1 MKQFFEYAA
10 ETRNEDMTKVVLVL
24 PVTALTIDGK
34 LSFSLDR
41 RLILLMLRKYTQ
53 KVVIT
58 QGWACVQN
66 ERGVVGKPTT
76 YVPDD
81 ASGMYMFVL
90 LSTTPTW
97 TTPHVEVID
106 FCNHDS
112 KLLPQAMRIENNIHV

>member
-1 MKQFFEYAA
+1 M
-10 ETRNEDMTKVVLVL
+10 VLVL

-34 LSFSLDR
+34 LSYSLDR
-41 RLILLMLRKYTQ
+41 RLILLMLQKYTQ

-58 QGWACVQN
+58 QGSACVQN

-81 ASGMYMFVL
+81 ASGMYTSVL

-106 FCNHDS
+106 FCTHES
-112 KLLPQAMRIENNIHV
+112 KFLPQAMQIENDIFMCDWMCIGLRQPLLIC